1 MSSQPL
7 AIIWRSDERAPSR
20 LSAESVYA
28 EMIDSSIIV
37 CCCCS
42 AESSV
47 QRPWRTRS
55 TTART
60 DGARDVNGAA
70 TDASPGLTIG
80 MSVSLDMSSR
90 AFEAPALAS

>member
-37 CCCCS
+37 CC
-42 AESSV
+42 
-47 QRPWRTRS
+47 
-55 TTART
+55 
-60 DGARDVNGAA
+60 
-70 TDASPGLTIG
+70 
-80 MSVSLDMSSR
+80 
-90 AFEAPALAS
+90 